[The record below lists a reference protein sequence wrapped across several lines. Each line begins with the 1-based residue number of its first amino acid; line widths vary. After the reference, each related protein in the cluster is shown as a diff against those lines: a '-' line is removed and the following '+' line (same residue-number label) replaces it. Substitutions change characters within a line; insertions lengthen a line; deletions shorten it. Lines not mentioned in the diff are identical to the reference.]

1 MRKLTSAI
9 LAVGLAV
16 SAPLAAA
23 AQQLSLNEISGYLN
37 QLRTAEGD
45 FTQIND
51 DGSISTGTIY
61 I

>member
-9 LAVGLAV
+9 LAIGLAV

-37 QLRTAEGD
+37 QLRTAVLNITRLIPGWSSPVP
-45 FTQIND
+45 IRL
-51 DGSISTGTIY
+51 
-61 I
+61 